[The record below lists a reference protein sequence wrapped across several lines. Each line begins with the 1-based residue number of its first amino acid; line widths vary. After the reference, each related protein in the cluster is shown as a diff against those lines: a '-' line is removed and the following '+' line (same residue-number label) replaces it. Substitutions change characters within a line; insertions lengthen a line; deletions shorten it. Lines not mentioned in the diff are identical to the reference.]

1 MLRFWFWEGLITSW
15 FSIIELSGFELDSPT
30 VFHPRP
36 FAELW
41 NHLICA
47 AGNAWVLSDFQ
58 IVFLVILCFVQ
69 VILDEDDESSVLK
82 EEASAGKDID
92 PKVAAATLEVLGE
105 DAPQNGVTEPEGLDS
120 FSPRPNRTT
129 LSGALR
135 GHEVWEAAHDDLF
148 RLLCHLRMGP
158 NGCDSDVIRNPLLT
172 RKLVLGRPKR
182 WHDLV
187 RHQIS
192 HANAMDNLPSMRKSR
207 VSAWIQATEAA
218 RQNAAPGLPSSLKIC
233 SGDVVAVRF
242 QGCWRVSMVLTTWR
256 VLKKGTG
263 AQQCVGQIPK
273 GGLHSARLLIL
284 VEEEGKPGVF
294 LRRSAQSM
302 HGVSSGL
309 HWCTVRQRQHEQK
322 AGLGRRQSFA
332 AGGPGILKWLC
343 LAGSNQDVQ
352 QDTIHHRGMCLFKPR
367 QSILDPGYINVGV
380 GCFGCRRI
388 STAHYA
394 A

>member
-1 MLRFWFWEGLITSW
+1 M
-15 FSIIELSGFELDSPT
+15 
-30 VFHPRP
+30 
-36 FAELW
+36 
-41 NHLICA
+41 
-47 AGNAWVLSDFQ
+47 
-58 IVFLVILCFVQ
+58 FLVILCFVQ

-294 LRRSAQSM
+294 FGGAHNPCM
-302 HGVSSGL
+302 VFPVDCIGVRLDSDNTSRKQGL
-309 HWCTVRQRQHEQK
+309 
-322 AGLGRRQSFA
+322 
-332 AGGPGILKWLC
+332 
-343 LAGSNQDVQ
+343 D
-352 QDTIHHRGMCLFKPR
+352 
-367 QSILDPGYINVGV
+367 GV
-380 GCFGCRRI
+380 KVLLPEDLEF
-388 STAHYA
+388 
-394 A
+394 